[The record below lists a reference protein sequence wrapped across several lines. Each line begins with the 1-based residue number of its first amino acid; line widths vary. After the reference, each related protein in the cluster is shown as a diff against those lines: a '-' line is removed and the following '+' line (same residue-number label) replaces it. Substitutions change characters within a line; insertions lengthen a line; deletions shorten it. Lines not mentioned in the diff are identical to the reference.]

1 MGKGDHLGEAEHL
14 ILLAVWG
21 LGPDAD
27 GPAIRDAVE
36 ARTRREMTLS
46 AIYVTLVRL
55 EKKGLVSSRLGD
67 PTPVR
72 GGKARRW
79 FTVEPS
85 GIRALHAARA
95 RLDRMW
101 ELAPASRR
109 PKS

>member
-1 MGKGDHLGEAEHL
+1 MGKGEHLGEAEHL

-27 GPAIRDAVE
+27 GPAIRDEVE
-36 ARTRREMTLS
+36 SRTGREMTLS

-85 GIRALHAARA
+85 GIRALEVARS
-95 RLDRMW
+95 RIDRMW
-101 ELAPASRR
+101 ELVPATRR
-109 PKS
+109 PKP